1 MNSHSLRFLGH
12 KTFDAKQKGP
22 KKTGMTGFYLTHYLL
37 FKPALLME
45 LLRDRSKRPGV

>member
-1 MNSHSLRFLGH
+1 MNSGSLRFLGH

-22 KKTGMTGFYLTHYLL
+22 PPRQTGMTGFYLTRYIL

-45 LLRDRSKRPGV
+45 PLRDRSKV

>member
-1 MNSHSLRFLGH
+1 MNSHSLGFLGH

-22 KKTGMTGFYLTHYLL
+22 KQTGMTGFYLTHYIL

-45 LLRDRSKRPGV
+45 PLRDRSKV